1 MAAAVSVEGVMK
13 APGNHRFGYSRA
25 LFQADP
31 ETFPMLEATLAQ
43 LETVI
48 DDLLQRNQQ
57 LSEHCT
63 LLEQQLQQ
71 AREENDN
78 LQLAALEQEDRQGAT
93 LARLQALLDR
103 AASSSAA

>member
-25 LFQADP
+25 LFQADL

-93 LARLQALLDR
+93 LARLQALVER

>member
-25 LFQADP
+25 LFQADL
-31 ETFPMLEATLAQ
+31 ETFPMLETTLAQ

>member
-1 MAAAVSVEGVMK
+1 MAAAVSVEGVIK

-25 LFQADP
+25 LFQADL
-31 ETFPMLEATLAQ
+31 ETFPMLETTLAQ

-57 LSEHCT
+57 LSGHCT

>member
-25 LFQADP
+25 LFQADL